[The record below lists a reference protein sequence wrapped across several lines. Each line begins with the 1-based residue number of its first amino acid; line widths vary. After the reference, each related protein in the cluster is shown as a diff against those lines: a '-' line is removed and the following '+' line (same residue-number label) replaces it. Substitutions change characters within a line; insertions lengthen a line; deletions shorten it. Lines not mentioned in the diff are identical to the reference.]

1 MTSESRGWEER
12 LGAWLGARWQWLVM
26 GVLLLFALNNVVGIL
41 VGAVGMLLFAHRI
54 AGRLLGAGRVVAQI
68 QEIVGDSDPADDA

>member
-26 GVLLLFALNNVVGIL
+26 GVVLLFALNNVVGIL